1 MSQTC
6 PDLEVLFD
14 ELHEGH
20 RPALEHAKSCESCA
34 AILEEHRQLEKDLYR
49 LADPLPP
56 PDFVHKVMQKV
67 ADSPTPLRS
76 ELVVFGAI
84 CGTALLLG
92 AVTFLAGEGNWGAL
106 GARLASALVEIRAF
120 AVALASGLSTLWKVA
135 ELPLTGGLF
144 IVLMAALFGLRRLVG
159 ASLSEAQVSP

>member
-56 PDFVHKVMQKV
+56 PDFVHQVMQKV
-67 ADSPTPLRS
+67 ASSPTSVQS
-76 ELVVFGAI
+76 ELAAFGAI
-84 CGTALLLG
+84 LGTALLLG
-92 AVTFLAGEGNWGAL
+92 AITFAAGEGHWGAL
-106 GARLASALVEIRAF
+106 LTRIASAMVEIRALVV
-120 AVALASGLSTLWKVA
+120 AVASGLSTLWKVA
-135 ELPLTGGLF
+135 ALPLSCGLSAA
-144 IVLMAALFGLRRLVG
+144 LLAALFGLRRLVG
-159 ASLSEAQVSP
+159 GPLSEAQVSP